1 MMKLFQ
7 KLINLLKVLLLMQTK
22 YHLNGKEINLT
33 SDNIAISS
41 TNFSVDKNG
50 NITATSGKIGGFTLG
65 ATVFSTTTNGI
76 YDFNAYDAFIAMA
89 TWVYEVSLPSS
100 LFNLYDIE
108 KDGEVDTFDAD
119 KMFRINAGQISN
131 TYKTTG
137 TLKIDTSNPK
147 NFISVKHEND
157 LAVSIGVGGINTY
170 MLGAENIVVGKT
182 GSDQLIKKQVL
193 ISGSDAS
200 IYCDGS
206 VTAKNISNSSLESIK
221 KNIVKFD
228 DALEII
234 KNSNIYEYNFKDE
247 KDTDKKHIGFVIGD
261 VTKNKYETPNEVLS
275 SNKKGIE
282 NYSMSSIEWRALQQI
297 LERLEIVEKKVS

>member
-1 MMKLFQ
+1 
-7 KLINLLKVLLLMQTK
+7 MQTK
-22 YHLNGKEINLT
+22 SISHGKTINLT
-33 SDNIAISS
+33 GDNIAISS

-50 NITATSGKIGGFTLG
+50 NITAKGGTIGGFTLG
-65 ATVFSTTTNGI
+65 ATTFSTTANGI
-76 YDFNAYDAFIAMA
+76 YDFNGYDTFIAMA
-89 TWVYEVSLPSS
+89 TYFYKISLPTS

-108 KDGEVDTFDAD
+108 KDGEVDTFDAY
-119 KMFRINAGQISN
+119 KMLRINTGQATN

-137 TLKIDTSNPK
+137 TFKIDTSNPK
-147 NFISVKHEND
+147 NFISVKHGND

-170 MLGAENIVVGKT
+170 MLSAENIVVSKP
-182 GSDQLIKKQVL
+182 SNDLALQNRVL
-193 ISGSDAS
+193 ISGNNGS

-206 VTAKNISNSSLESIK
+206 IEAKNISNSSLESMK

-261 VTKNKYETPNEVLS
+261 VTKNKYETPKEVLS

-297 LERLEIVEKKVS
+297 LERLEIIERKVS